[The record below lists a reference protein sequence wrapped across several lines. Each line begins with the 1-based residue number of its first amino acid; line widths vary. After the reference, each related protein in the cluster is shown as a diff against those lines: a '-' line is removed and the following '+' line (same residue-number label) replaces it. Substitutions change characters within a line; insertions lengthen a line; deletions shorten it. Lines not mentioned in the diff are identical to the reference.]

1 MQLEHLETT
10 SQIKPN
16 KSNKMFYHSKIEG
29 HHNLEL
35 RKEIEVSKSSKI
47 LWLRLRLLKEMLVEI
62 WVDKGH
68 QLLKDQELPLSL

>member
-10 SQIKPN
+10 SQIIKLN

-35 RKEIEVSKSSKI
+35 RKEIEASKFSKI
-47 LWLRLRLLKEMLVEI
+47 SWLKSRL
-62 WVDKGH
+62 
-68 QLLKDQELPLSL
+68 